1 MKAFLLAGL
10 AVAVCSGV
18 AGQGVSASTKSPSQ
32 RDAEAGGKGKPHGPR
47 KLIPG
52 GCTLYIG
59 GAGDWEQLFT
69 AALETEKVPL
79 AIVPNRSEADYEAV
93 FPKEV
98 PPKLTMM
105 IMDAR
110 MGAVLLTESLRKKD
124 ARKAAQEFAKRLK
137 AIVQ

>member
-1 MKAFLLAGL
+1 MKAFILTGL
-10 AVAVCSGV
+10 ALVVCSAV
-18 AGQGVSASTKSPSQ
+18 FGQGVSASTKSPSK
-32 RDAEAGGKGKPHGPR
+32 RAESSSTAQAHDPR

-59 GAGDWEQLFT
+59 SAGDWELLFT
-69 AALETEKVPL
+69 AALSAEKVPL

-110 MGAVLLTESLRKKD
+110 TGAVLMTGSVRKRD
-124 ARKAAQEFAKRLK
+124 ARKAAQDFAKRLK

>member
-1 MKAFLLAGL
+1 MKAFVFVGL
-10 AVAVCSGV
+10 ALVVCPALFS
-18 AGQGVSASTKSPSQ
+18 QGVSATTKPPSRGSESSGSAQ
-32 RDAEAGGKGKPHGPR
+32 PHGPR

-52 GCTLYIG
+52 GCTLYLG
-59 GAGDWEQLFT
+59 SSGDWELPLT
-69 AALETEKVPL
+69 AALSAEKVPL

-98 PPKLTMM
+98 SPKSTMI

-110 MGAVLLTESLRKKD
+110 TGAVLLTESLRKRD